1 MRAVS
6 SYAPVVALALIV
18 MVPSVALA
26 QTPDPS
32 PSRATCVSRDSL
44 AASNVTLAGPDSP
57 TQRLTGRA
65 RISLDA
71 SALRLDGG
79 GFNTYSVAASAVPM
93 LGEHLQIGVAPSYER
108 FDGTQYTSQNVATG
122 VIANYVFG
130 GDARWRGYVGGY
142 GSFAAQTN
150 APGTRVAGAQGGAL
164 FFITPAVA
172 LRSELRYRENTSPN
186 EQRYGSVVALITLD
200 PYVSGSAN
208 EVTSGTPGI
217 GVFDLAVLA
226 FHEQYSSYHES
237 GISGTIA
244 PYLTRWAQV
253 GAEGEAEHF
262 SDLGGLTYYRLRG
275 FGRGYVPLT
284 TRTQPFV
291 EGFAET
297 TTEGGSDGGLTD
309 YGAALG
315 VREMLNGNVA
325 LDVGLRRTLRPT
337 DTVAIGGRSFSVRF
351 PASAAL
357 FAGVVTRLGRAR

>member
-6 SYAPVVALALIV
+6 PYAPVVVLALITA
-18 MVPSVALA
+18 PQVALA
-26 QTPDPS
+26 QIPDPS
-32 PSRATCVSRDSL
+32 PSRAISMSRDSL
-44 AASNVTLAGPDSP
+44 VASDVTPASPDSP
-57 TQRLTGRA
+57 AQRLTGRA

-79 GFNTYSVAASAVPM
+79 VFNTYSVAASAVPF
-93 LGEHLQIGVAPSYER
+93 LGEHLQIGIAPSYER
-108 FDGTQYTSQNVATG
+108 SDGEQYTSQNVTTG
-122 VIANYVFG
+122 ITANYVFG

-142 GSFAAQTN
+142 GSFAVQTH
-150 APGTRVAGAQGGAL
+150 APSTRVAGAQGGAL

-172 LRSELRYRENTSPN
+172 LRSELRYRENTSST

-208 EVTSGTPGI
+208 EVTSVSPGI
-217 GVFDLAVLA
+217 GVFDLAVLV
-226 FHEQYSSYHES
+226 FHAQYSSYHES

-253 GAEGEAEHF
+253 GVEGEAEHL
-262 SDLGGLTYYRLRG
+262 SDLGGLTYYRARG
-275 FGRGYVPLT
+275 FGRGYVPLS

-325 LDVGLRRTLRPT
+325 LDFGLRRTLRPR
-337 DTVAIGGRSFSVRF
+337 DTFAMGGRSFSVRY
-351 PASAAL
+351 PDSASL